1 MQDGSPKSVLL
12 IDFDAGPG
20 ENRRSVDEQLAHSD
34 ESLLVN
40 LRQFDLLFRALL
52 GAIELLFFR
61 VRLYLIGR
69 LGQITVLK
77 FDYFLIILNF
87 KRFFFDS

>member
-1 MQDGSPKSVLL
+1 MQDSSPKSVLF
-12 IDFDAGPG
+12 IDSNACSR
-20 ENRRSVDEQLAHSD
+20 ENRRSVDKQLTHTNKR
-34 ESLLVN
+34 LFVN
-40 LRQFDLLFRALL
+40 LWQLDLLFRALL

-87 KRFFFDS
+87 